1 MHMHDQLAKHHQLHG
16 VQPVLP
22 VPDVAAAANWF
33 VRVLGFTLD
42 FLHGEPPYVHGRVKL
57 GDRSFGDPIYIH
69 LSRSEG
75 AIQPCGETR
84 LHVGHDI
91 DGLHAHVLASVVA
104 QGGTVLQAP
113 TDQPWGL
120 REIVVQAPGGHRL
133 VLGAEITHTPV
144 SEWPRPV
151 IACYRPKPGQEAVLL
166 DLVRSHVPVLRR
178 LGLATDRAP
187 YSMRAADG
195 TLVEVFEWT
204 SAKAIAAAHEH
215 PEVHAMW
222 AAFGAACT
230 YVKVSEL
237 TEALQLFAE
246 FTPLY

>member
-1 MHMHDQLAKHHQLHG
+1 MTMTMSAQLAQHHQLHG

-22 VPDVAAAANWF
+22 VPDVAAAADWF

-42 FLHGEPPYVHGRVKL
+42 FLHGEPPCVHGRVKL
-57 GDRSFGDPIYIH
+57 GDRSHGDPIYIH
-69 LSRSEG
+69 LSRNEG
-75 AIQPCGETR
+75 LIQPCGETR

-91 DGLHAHVLASVVA
+91 DGLHAHVVA
-104 QGGTVLQAP
+104 QGGTVLLAP
-113 TDQPWGL
+113 TNQPWGL

-133 VLGAEITHTPV
+133 VLGAEITATPI

-151 IACYRPKPGQEAVLL
+151 IACYRPRPGQEAALL
-166 DLVRSHVPVLRR
+166 GLVRSHVPTLRR

-195 TLVEVFEWT
+195 TLVEVFEWS
-204 SAKAIAAAHEH
+204 SAKAIAAAHEQ

-230 YVKVSEL
+230 CVKVSEL
-237 TEALQLFAE
+237 AEAQQLFAE
-246 FTPLY
+246 FTPLA